1 MGRVSGA
8 VHGYVLSRDCEGL
21 GVPRAEA
28 GGDVCDGLC
37 D

>member
-1 MGRVSGA
+1 MGRISGA
-8 VHGYVLSRDCEGL
+8 VHGYVLFRNCEGS
-21 GVPRAEA
+21 GVPRAEV

>member
-8 VHGYVLSRDCEGL
+8 VHGLVLSRNCESSR
-21 GVPRAEA
+21 VPGAEA
-28 GGDVCDGLC
+28 GGDDCDGLC

>member
-8 VHGYVLSRDCEGL
+8 VHGLVLSRDCEGSV
-21 GVPRAEA
+21 VPRAEA
-28 GGDVCDGLC
+28 GSDDYDGLC

>member
-1 MGRVSGA
+1 MGRILGS
-8 VHGYVLSRDCEGL
+8 VHGYILSRGCEGL

-28 GGDVCDGLC
+28 GGNDCDGLC